1 MKQKLK
7 RDDFTFSYLLSKIL
21 ENSTSEETMKYSE
34 LWLLIIKP
42 VSTAMFRCRERKQLV
57 SDSPQS

>member
-34 LWLLIIKP
+34 LWLLIMKP
-42 VSTAMFRCRERKQLV
+42 VSTAMFRC
-57 SDSPQS
+57 